1 MHQLEKNTEGDL
13 RLYQVYDAINRY
25 ADEDALY
32 SVDVGDV
39 TQTSIRH
46 LHMTPKN
53 TWRTSELFAT
63 MGNGLPGA
71 IAAKLEFKNRQVW
84 SLSGDGGFAM
94 NMQDIVTAVK
104 YNLPSIH
111 VVFSNQQFGFIRDSQ
126 LDTNDAIFGVDLTDV
141 DFAKIAEAQGAVG
154 YTLKTIEEIDN
165 VFSKAIEDLN
175 AGRVVLIDAKIM
187 DERPIPV
194 ENLILDKE
202 LYSETEINDF
212 KALYNGENLVT
223 LKELLNA

>member
-1 MHQLEKNTEGDL
+1 MVVL
-13 RLYQVYDAINRY
+13 RWICRISSQ
-25 ADEDALY
+25 
-32 SVDVGDV
+32 
-39 TQTSIRH
+39 
-46 LHMTPKN
+46 P
-53 TWRTSELFAT
+53 F
-63 MGNGLPGA
+63 
-71 IAAKLEFKNRQVW
+71 
-84 SLSGDGGFAM
+84 
-94 NMQDIVTAVK
+94 K

-175 AGRVVLIDAKIM
+175 AGRVVLIDAKIT

-194 ENLILDKE
+194 ENLILDRE

>member
-1 MHQLEKNTEGDL
+1 
-13 RLYQVYDAINRY
+13 
-25 ADEDALY
+25 
-32 SVDVGDV
+32 
-39 TQTSIRH
+39 
-46 LHMTPKN
+46 
-53 TWRTSELFAT
+53 
-63 MGNGLPGA
+63 
-71 IAAKLEFKNRQVW
+71 
-84 SLSGDGGFAM
+84 
-94 NMQDIVTAVK
+94 
-104 YNLPSIH
+104 
-111 VVFSNQQFGFIRDSQ
+111 
-126 LDTNDAIFGVDLTDV
+126 
-141 DFAKIAEAQGAVG
+141 
-154 YTLKTIEEIDN
+154 EEIDN

>member
-1 MHQLEKNTEGDL
+1 
-13 RLYQVYDAINRY
+13 
-25 ADEDALY
+25 
-32 SVDVGDV
+32 
-39 TQTSIRH
+39 
-46 LHMTPKN
+46 
-53 TWRTSELFAT
+53 
-63 MGNGLPGA
+63 
-71 IAAKLEFKNRQVW
+71 
-84 SLSGDGGFAM
+84 M